1 VSVAPG
7 ARRHRLAV
15 VIGSGGVK
23 CAAALGL
30 RQVLEREGIPIDMYV
45 GCSAGSIYA
54 ATAALGFSTEEARQ
68 ATLQLWTRDV
78 TARRRRGALLQLLM
92 PKRFGFNERF
102 GMRDD
107 RVVLERLRA
116 GFGARTFADA
126 RTVLHVAAT
135 DFRTGEQVVISRG
148 SIVDAVR
155 ASIAIPFVL
164 PAWPVD
170 GRLLV
175 DGFLS
180 DPLPVN
186 IAMREGADVIL
197 ALGFD
202 SPMQSR
208 LTSPVRFVFQIST
221 IMTNN
226 LLRSRYAFHSQ
237 VHHSEV
243 IAVIPEFRD
252 RIGLFATEKIPRII
266 EDGAKATEAHLPYIK
281 RLLAGEAG

>member
-1 VSVAPG
+1 MSG
-7 ARRHRLAV
+7 TTRRRKLAV

-30 RQVLEREGIPIDMYV
+30 RQVLDREGIPIDMFV
-45 GCSAGSIYA
+45 GCSGGSIYA
-54 ATAALGFSTEEARQ
+54 ATAALGFSPDEARDI
-68 ATLQLWTRDV
+68 TLRLWTREV
-78 TARRRRGALLQLLM
+78 SSQRRRRALLQLLM
-92 PKRFGFNERF
+92 PRTFGFNERF

-107 RVVLERLRA
+107 RLVLQRLRA

-126 RTVLHVAAT
+126 RTRLYVAAT
-135 DFRTGEQVVISRG
+135 DFRSGEQVVLAEG

-164 PAWPVD
+164 PPWQVGD
-170 GRLLV
+170 RLLA

-180 DPLPVN
+180 DPLPIN
-186 IAMREGADVIL
+186 IAVREGADVIL
-197 ALGFD
+197 AMGFE

-208 LTSPVRFVFQIST
+208 LTTPVRFIFQIST

-226 LLRSRYAFHSQ
+226 LLRSRFAFTSQ
-237 VHHSEV
+237 AHHSEV

-252 RIGLFATEKIPRII
+252 RIGLFATERIPRII
-266 EDGAKATEAHLPYIK
+266 EDGATATEAHLPYLR
-281 RLLAGEAG
+281 RLMAGDLP

>member
-1 VSVAPG
+1 VSDLPAP
-7 ARRHRLAV
+7 RRHRLAV

-30 RQVLEREGIPIDMYV
+30 RQVLDREGIPIDMFV
-45 GCSAGSIYA
+45 GCSGGSLYA
-54 ATAALGFSTEEARQ
+54 ATAALGFSHEEARET
-68 ATLQLWTRDV
+68 TLRLWTREV
-78 TARRRRGALLQLLM
+78 TSRRRRGALLQLLM
-92 PKRFGFNERF
+92 PKTFGFNERF

-107 RVVLERLRA
+107 LMILERLRQ
-116 GFGARTFADA
+116 GFGTKTFADT
-126 RTVLHVAAT
+126 RTRLYVAAT
-135 DFRTGEQVVISRG
+135 DFRTGEQVVLSEG

-164 PAWPVD
+164 SPWPVGD
-170 GRLLV
+170 RLLV
-175 DGFLS
+175 DGYLS

-186 IAMREGADVIL
+186 IAMREGADAIL
-197 ALGFD
+197 AMGFE

-208 LTSPVRFVFQIST
+208 LTSPTRFVFQIST

-237 VHHSEV
+237 AHHAEV

-252 RIGLFATEKIPRII
+252 RIGVFATEKIPRII
-266 EDGAKATEAHLPYIK
+266 EDGAAATEAHLPYIR
-281 RLLAGEAG
+281 RLMAGEAA

>member
-1 VSVAPG
+1 VSTAPSG
-7 ARRHRLAV
+7 RRRLAV

-30 RQVLEREGIPIDMYV
+30 RQVLERAGIPIDMYV
-45 GCSAGSIYA
+45 GCSGGSIYA
-54 ATAALGFSTEEARQ
+54 ATAALGYSTDEARE
-68 ATLQLWTRDV
+68 ATLRLWTRDV

-107 RVVLERLRA
+107 GLVLERLRA

-126 RTVLHVAAT
+126 RTPLYIAAT
-135 DFRTGEQVVISRG
+135 DFRTGDQVVLAQG
-148 SIVDAVR
+148 SLVDAVR

-164 PAWPVD
+164 SPWPVGD
-170 GRLLV
+170 RLLV

-186 IAMREGADVIL
+186 IAIREGADLIL
-197 ALGFD
+197 AMGFE

-208 LTSPVRFVFQIST
+208 LTSPVRFIFQISS

-237 VHHSEV
+237 VHHADV

-252 RIGLFATEKIPRII
+252 RIGLFATEKIPRIV
-266 EDGAKATEAHLPYIK
+266 EDGARATEVHLPYIR
-281 RLLAGEAG
+281 RLMAGEAV